1 MTRCGLSCAVGL
13 AQKRGGG
20 LLFVLLLLGW
30 AFGVGRADAVL
41 LSRADLPVA
50 IVVVGAPGSP
60 EYDTNFL
67 HQALLWSNLTQ
78 RAGAKLVQIGG
89 DLVGER
95 SDLERLRQALADQSR
110 DSGAALWL
118 VLIGHGTFDGAEARF
133 NLRGPDLTAG
143 DLAGMLK
150 PFDRPL
156 VVVNTASASAPFMAK
171 LAGPNRIV
179 ITATRSGNEQNFT
192 RFGLFFVESFA
203 DSSADLDCDGGVSL
217 LEAFLA
223 GSRRVAEFYRTE
235 GRLATEHAL
244 LDDNGDGLGTQA
256 DWFRGIR
263 AVKKPDGGVEVD
275 GARAYYTHFV
285 PQPEDVALSAE
296 LRARRQALELEVV
309 RLRDAKGTMAE
320 AEYFDRLE
328 AVLLELAK
336 ILKRG
341 R

>member
-1 MTRCGLSCAVGL
+1 MMGCGSSCAVRL
-13 AQKRGGG
+13 PLKRCLG
-20 LLFVLLLLGW
+20 LFVLLLLMSV
-30 AFGVGRADAVL
+30 FGPGHADAVL
-41 LSRADLPVA
+41 VSAADSPVA
-50 IVVVGAPGSP
+50 MVVVGAPGAP
-60 EYDTNFL
+60 EYETNFL
-67 HQALLWSNLTQ
+67 HQALLWSNLTR

-89 DLVGER
+89 DPVGER
-95 SDLERLRQALADQSR
+95 SDLDRLRQSLVDQSR
-110 DSGAALWL
+110 DSRAALWL

-133 NLRGPDLTAG
+133 NLRGPDLTA
-143 DLAGMLK
+143 DELAGMLK
-150 PFDRPL
+150 PFARPL
-156 VVVNTASASAPFMAK
+156 VIINTASASAPFMAK
-171 LAGPNRIV
+171 LSGQNRIV

-192 RFGLFFVESFA
+192 RFGLFFVESLS

-263 AVKKPDGGVEVD
+263 AVKKPDGGLEVD
-275 GARAYYTHFV
+275 GAHAYHVHFV
-285 PQPEDVALSAE
+285 PPPEEAALPAE

-309 RLRDAKGTMAE
+309 RLRAAKATMSE

-328 AVLLELAK
+328 SVLLELAD
-336 ILKRG
+336 ILKQG

>member
-1 MTRCGLSCAVGL
+1 
-13 AQKRGGG
+13 
-20 LLFVLLLLGW
+20 
-30 AFGVGRADAVL
+30 DAVL
-41 LSRADLPVA
+41 LSGADLPVA
-50 IVVVGAPGSP
+50 IVVVGARGSP

-78 RAGAKLVQIGG
+78 RAGARLVQIGVDSAG
-89 DLVGER
+89 GR
-95 SDLERLRQALADQSR
+95 SELEELRQALAEQSR

-171 LAGPNRIV
+171 LAGPSRIV

-263 AVKKPDGGVEVD
+263 AVKKPDGGLEVD
-275 GARAYYTHFV
+275 GARAYHTHFV
-285 PQPEDVALSAE
+285 PQPEDAALPAE

-309 RLRDAKGTMAE
+309 RLRDAKGTMTE

-328 AVLLELAK
+328 AVLLELAN

>member
-1 MTRCGLSCAVGL
+1 MTGYGLSYAVKL
-13 AQKRGGG
+13 PQKLGGG
-20 LLFVLLLLGW
+20 LFLLFLLWWALGL
-30 AFGVGRADAVL
+30 GRADAVL
-41 LSRADLPVA
+41 LSGADLPVA
-50 IVVVGAPGSP
+50 VVVVGAPGSP

-89 DLVGER
+89 DIVGER

-110 DSGAALWL
+110 DSRAALWL

-150 PFDRPL
+150 PFNRLL
-156 VVVNTASASAPFMAK
+156 VIVNTASASAPFMAK
-171 LAGPNRIV
+171 LSGPNRIV

-192 RFGLFFVESFA
+192 RFGLFFVESLS

-263 AVKKPDGGVEVD
+263 AVKKPDGGLEVD
-275 GARAYYTHFV
+275 GARAYHVHFV
-285 PQPEDVALSAE
+285 PPPEESVLSAE
-296 LRARRQALELEVV
+296 LIARRQALELEVA
-309 RLRDAKGTMAE
+309 RLRDAKATMAE
-320 AEYFDRLE
+320 AEYLDRLE
-328 AVLLELAK
+328 SLLLELAN
-336 ILKRG
+336 ILKQG

>member
-1 MTRCGLSCAVGL
+1 MTGCGSSCAVEL
-13 AQKRGGG
+13 PLTRCRRFFA
-20 LLFVLLLLGW
+20 LLLLGC
-30 AFGVGRADAVL
+30 ALGHVRADAVL
-41 LSRADLPVA
+41 VSGTDSPVVM
-50 IVVVGAPGSP
+50 IVVGAPGAP
-60 EYDTNFL
+60 EYETNFL

-89 DLVGER
+89 DLVGGR
-95 SDLERLRQALADQSR
+95 SDLDRLRQSLADQSR
-110 DSGAALWL
+110 DSRAALWL

-133 NLRGPDLTAG
+133 NLRGPDLTAD

-150 PFDRPL
+150 PFERPL
-156 VVVNTASASAPFMAK
+156 VIINTTSASAPFLAK
-171 LAGPNRIV
+171 LSGRNRIV
-179 ITATRSGNEQNFT
+179 ITATRSGNEQNFA
-192 RFGLFFVESFA
+192 RFGLFFVESLS

-263 AVKKPDGGVEVD
+263 AVKKPDGGLEVD
-275 GARAYYTHFV
+275 GARAYHEHFV
-285 PQPEDVALSAE
+285 PPPEETALSVE
-296 LRARRQALELEVV
+296 LRARRRALELEVV
-309 RLRDAKGTMAE
+309 RLRDAKATMSE

-328 AVLLELAK
+328 AVLLELAS
-336 ILKRG
+336 ILKHG